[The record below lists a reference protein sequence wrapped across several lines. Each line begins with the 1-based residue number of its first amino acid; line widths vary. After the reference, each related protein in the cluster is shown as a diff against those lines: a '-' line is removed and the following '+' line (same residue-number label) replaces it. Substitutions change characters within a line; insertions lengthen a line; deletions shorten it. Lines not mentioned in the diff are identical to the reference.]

1 MDGATVVTE
10 HGVRL
15 PSFLT
20 RPIPVWQIVLCALI
34 FHGPLLLM
42 RMPADTYDAN
52 FHMSMAS
59 HYAHHWFNPWN
70 EKQLGG
76 FSQTTYPP
84 LTHQWIALL
93 SHIVG
98 LTNAFMLVQGT
109 VILLLPLAV
118 YRFARIWTD
127 ARAASYAAF
136 CSVFLGSLCMLVY
149 QDGQIGTTSST
160 TLFLLALPSL
170 YMYVR
175 EGRRSDLIFGL
186 VLWCTA
192 AAAHHATLIFGTVF
206 FVAPLVW
213 EAFSKYREQNPGG
226 SLREPIKR
234 LLIAGGSAA
243 LGVVIILLPYLSIL
257 HKNPIKQIPIPHQSR
272 ANFIL
277 QPFWGVHYW
286 LVPFGI
292 FTLALPYILM
302 KGAQRRHLP
311 LFLGFYFALLFGL
324 GGTTPVPRWILGRAF
339 YVLTFERFS
348 FWALLLALPF
358 AGMLISVL
366 LDRYGTKAAIA
377 VSIALFCN
385 ASVAVAWNVFIPIR
399 SSPVDVTAVIN
410 FLNAKGRDRYRYL
423 TLGFGREISKIDSYT
438 NAGTVDGEY
447 NSGRT
452 LPEMT
457 KHGAAEFTSSKYFGR
472 EGIASLTAM
481 LHHADHYGIKYI
493 FVRDAYYEPI
503 LTFAGWRPIASLNGG
518 DIQVWTTIG
527 IPPARKI
534 VSPYEPPVWQGI
546 MWGTIPFGVS
556 LLAIVMVISR
566 TISGGHWSGREHQE
580 NPECEDKPIGEP
592 AASVNRVALVTAFP
606 PGRGDLSEYGF
617 QLARVL
623 KESFGLDPVIY
634 ADLHSNPSEELP
646 GFNVIRSWRFNSI
659 SSFASLVRKIRRE
672 PTDVVWFNIGLS
684 TMANK
689 PGAAVAASAIPW
701 ILHML
706 GCNTHVTL
714 HAFSE
719 NVDFEHAGVPFPK
732 LYRWG
737 ARLATR
743 LLLMSDGVH
752 VLLPSYREQIVKTFG
767 SSGQRVFVHPHGIF
781 GYETDGSRAQVKA
794 RSRAILAF
802 GSWGTYKRLEGL
814 IEAFRV
820 AREHVSDGELWIA
833 GGDHPKARGYL
844 QGCATKYLDVPGVS
858 FLGYVPEENVAE
870 LFRSAF
876 VAVMPYNSSAGS
888 SGVVHLA
895 CEHEIP
901 ILASDIPDLREL
913 AAFEGLWLE
922 FFPPDDI
929 EALANGLVFLMTDS
943 QLRDEIR
950 THNRQAVSGIYLRDI
965 VASYLYT
972 FAQTAR
978 SCLRGDSSQSEI
990 ETASRTKS
998 RLPECG

>member
-1 MDGATVVTE
+1 VDEATVVSKR
-10 HGVRL
+10 GVRL
-15 PSFLT
+15 PRFLT

-34 FHGPLLLM
+34 FHAPLLLM
-42 RMPADTYDAN
+42 HMPADTYDSQ

-59 HYAHHWFNPWN
+59 TYAHHWFNPWN

-93 SHIVG
+93 SHFVG
-98 LTNAFMLVQGT
+98 LTSAFMLVQGT

-118 YRFARIWTD
+118 YRFSRLWTD

-136 CSVFLGSLCMLVY
+136 CSVFLGSLCLLVY

-170 YMYVR
+170 YEYVLK
-175 EGRRSDLIFGL
+175 GRAGDLIFGL

-213 EAFSKYREQNPGG
+213 HAFSKYREQNPGR
-226 SLREPIKR
+226 SLGEPIKR
-234 LLIAGGSAA
+234 LLIAGGTAA
-243 LGVVIILLPYLSIL
+243 LGVVLVLLPYISIL
-257 HKNPIKQIPIPHQSR
+257 RKNPIKQIPIPHQSR
-272 ANFIL
+272 SNFIL

-286 LVPFGI
+286 VIPFGI
-292 FTLALPYILM
+292 FSFALPFILI
-302 KGAQRRHLP
+302 KGTQRRFLP

-339 YVLTFERFS
+339 EVLTFERFS

-358 AGMLISVL
+358 AGMFISEL
-366 LDRYGTKAAIA
+366 LDRYGRKAAIV
-377 VSIALFCN
+377 VSIALFFN
-385 ASVAVAWNVFIPIR
+385 ASVAVAWNVLIPIR
-399 SSPVDVTAVIN
+399 SSPVDVTSVIN
-410 FLNAKGRDRYRYL
+410 FLNTNGRDRYRYF
-423 TLGFGREISKIDSYT
+423 TLGFGREISKIACYT
-438 NAGTVDGEY
+438 NASTVDGEY

-457 KHGAAEFTSSKYFGR
+457 QHGAAELTSSKYFGR
-472 EGIASLTAM
+472 EGIGALSAM
-481 LHHADHYGIKYI
+481 LRHANHYGIKYI
-493 FVRDAYYEPI
+493 FLRDAYYEPL
-503 LTFAGWRPIASLNGG
+503 LTFAGWKPIATLNGG

-527 IPPARKI
+527 IKPAQKI
-534 VSPYEPPVWQGI
+534 RSPYEPPVWQGI
-546 MWGTIPFGVS
+546 LWGTIPFGVS
-556 LLAIVMVISR
+556 ILAILMVIFRAIKGSHA
-566 TISGGHWSGREHQE
+566 IGQEHQE
-580 NPECEDKPIGEP
+580 NLERTEEHIAEP

-634 ADLHSNPSEELP
+634 ADLHSGLNEELP
-646 GFNVIRSWRFNSI
+646 GYNVTRCWRFNSI
-659 SSFASLVRKIRRE
+659 TSFASLVRKLRHERA
-672 PTDVVWFNIGLS
+672 DVVWFSIGLS

-689 PGAAVAASAIPW
+689 PGPAIAASAIPW
-701 ILHML
+701 LLHIL

-719 NVDFEHAGVPFPK
+719 NVDFEDAGVPFPK

-743 LLLMSDGVH
+743 LLLLSNGVH

-781 GYETDGSRAQVKA
+781 GYEPHQNQTKVEMVPRT
-794 RSRAILAF
+794 ILAF

-814 IEAFRV
+814 IEAFRLV
-820 AREHVSDGELWIA
+820 TKSVPDAELWIA

-844 QGCATKYLDVPGVS
+844 QACATRCLDIPRVR
-858 FLGYVPEENVAE
+858 FLGYVQEENVAG
-870 LFRSAF
+870 LFRSAS

-895 CEHEIP
+895 CEHEVP
-901 ILASDIPDLREL
+901 VLASDIPDMREL
-913 AAFEGLWLE
+913 AAFEGLRLE
-922 FFPPDDI
+922 FFPPDNSQ
-929 EALANGLVFLMTDS
+929 ALADGLVRLITDS

-950 THNRQAVSGIYLRDI
+950 AHNRQAVSKLYLTDI
-965 VASYLYT
+965 VGAYLQT
-972 FAQTAR
+972 FAQTAGR
-978 SCLRGDSSQSEI
+978 SSHGNTLQSEI
-990 ETASRTKS
+990 NIDNTPKIAAS
-998 RLPECG
+998 

>member
-1 MDGATVVTE
+1 
-10 HGVRL
+10 
-15 PSFLT
+15 
-20 RPIPVWQIVLCALI
+20 
-34 FHGPLLLM
+34 
-42 RMPADTYDAN
+42 
-52 FHMSMAS
+52 
-59 HYAHHWFNPWN
+59 
-70 EKQLGG
+70 
-76 FSQTTYPP
+76 
-84 LTHQWIALL
+84 
-93 SHIVG
+93 
-98 LTNAFMLVQGT
+98 
-109 VILLLPLAV
+109 
-118 YRFARIWTD
+118 
-127 ARAASYAAF
+127 
-136 CSVFLGSLCMLVY
+136 
-149 QDGQIGTTSST
+149 
-160 TLFLLALPSL
+160 
-170 YMYVR
+170 
-175 EGRRSDLIFGL
+175 
-186 VLWCTA
+186 
-192 AAAHHATLIFGTVF
+192 
-206 FVAPLVW
+206 
-213 EAFSKYREQNPGG
+213 
-226 SLREPIKR
+226 
-234 LLIAGGSAA
+234 
-243 LGVVIILLPYLSIL
+243 
-257 HKNPIKQIPIPHQSR
+257 
-272 ANFIL
+272 
-277 QPFWGVHYW
+277 
-286 LVPFGI
+286 
-292 FTLALPYILM
+292 
-302 KGAQRRHLP
+302 
-311 LFLGFYFALLFGL
+311 
-324 GGTTPVPRWILGRAF
+324 
-339 YVLTFERFS
+339 VLTFERFS

-399 SSPVDVTAVIN
+399 SSPVDVTSVIN
-410 FLNAKGRDRYRYL
+410 FLNAHGRDRYRYL

-472 EGIASLTAM
+472 EGIAALTAM
-481 LHHADHYGIKYI
+481 LHHADHYGLKYI

-503 LTFAGWRPIASLNGG
+503 LTFAGWRPIANLDGG

-527 IPPARKI
+527 VQPARKI

-546 MWGTIPFGVS
+546 LWGTIPFGVS
-556 LLAIVMVISR
+556 LLAIVMVIFR
-566 TISGGHWSGREHQE
+566 TISGRHSSGRAHQE
-580 NPECEDKPIGEP
+580 NLERDDKPIGEP

-623 KESFGLDPVIY
+623 KESFELDPVIY
-634 ADLHSNPSEELP
+634 ADLHSSPSEELP
-646 GFNVIRSWRFNSI
+646 GYNVIRCWRFNSI

-684 TMANK
+684 TMANR
-689 PGAAVAASAIPW
+689 PDAAIAASAIPW

-752 VLLPSYREQIVKTFG
+752 VLLPAYREQIVKTFG

-781 GYETDGSRAQVKA
+781 GYETDGSRAQVEVG
-794 RSRAILAF
+794 SHAILAF
-802 GSWGTYKRLEGL
+802 GSWGTYKRLEDL
-814 IEAFRV
+814 IEAFRLI
-820 AREHVSDGELWIA
+820 REHVTDAELWIA

-844 QGCATKYLDVPGVS
+844 QDCATRYLDVPGVS
-858 FLGYVPEENVAE
+858 FLGYVPEENVAG
-870 LFRSAF
+870 LFRTAS

-901 ILASDIPDLREL
+901 VLASEIPDLREL

-922 FFPPDDI
+922 FFPPNDI
-929 EALANGLVFLMTDS
+929 DALANGLVLLMTDS

-950 THNRQAVSGIYLRDI
+950 THNRQAVSGIHLRDI
-965 VASYLYT
+965 VGSYLRT
-972 FAQTAR
+972 FAQTAHR
-978 SCLRGDSSQSEI
+978 SSHGNLLQSEI
-990 ETASRTKS
+990 EIDSRTKS
-998 RLPECG
+998 RLHECG

>member
-1 MDGATVVTE
+1 MDEATLASE

-15 PSFLT
+15 RGFLT
-20 RPIPVWQIVLCALI
+20 RPIPVWQIVLCAWI
-34 FHGPLLLM
+34 FHMPLLLM
-42 RMPADTYDAN
+42 RLPADTYDAN

-59 HYAHHWFNPWN
+59 NYAHHWFNPWN

-93 SHIVG
+93 SQVVG

-136 CSVFLGSLCMLVY
+136 CSVFLGSFCMLVY

-170 YMYVR
+170 FAYVR
-175 EGRRSDLIFGL
+175 EGRTSDLIFGL

-213 EAFSKYREQNPGG
+213 EAFSKYREQNPAN
-226 SLREPIKR
+226 SLREPLKR
-234 LLIAGGSAA
+234 LLIAGGTAA
-243 LGVVIILLPYLSIL
+243 LGVVIVLLPYLAIL

-302 KGAQRRHLP
+302 KGTQRRHLP

-385 ASVAVAWNVFIPIR
+385 ASIAVAWNVFIPIR
-399 SSPVDVTAVIN
+399 SSPVDVTSVIN
-410 FLNAKGRDRYRYL
+410 FLNSNRHDKYRYL

-472 EGIASLTAM
+472 EGIAALTAM
-481 LHHADHYGIKYI
+481 LHHADHYGLKYI
-493 FVRDAYYEPI
+493 FVRDAYYEPL
-503 LTFAGWRPIASLNGG
+503 LTFAGWRPIAKLAGG
-518 DIQVWTTIG
+518 DIEVWTTIG
-527 IPPARKI
+527 VQPARKI
-534 VSPYEPPVWQGI
+534 MSPYEPPVWQGV

-556 LLAIVMVISR
+556 LLAILMVILR
-566 TISGGHWSGREHQE
+566 TISGRHSSGRAHRE
-580 NPECEDKPIGEP
+580 NLEREDDAIKEST
-592 AASVNRVALVTAFP
+592 ATVNRIALVTAFP

-623 KESFGLDPVIY
+623 KESFGLDPVIH
-634 ADLHSNPSEELP
+634 ADLHSSPGEELP
-646 GFNVIRSWRFNSI
+646 GYNVIRCWRFNTI
-659 SSFASLVRKIRRE
+659 SSFASLARKLWRE
-672 PTDVVWFNIGLS
+672 RTDAVWFNIGLS

-689 PGAAVAASAIPW
+689 PGPAIAASAIPW
-701 ILHML
+701 ILHTL
-706 GCNTHVTL
+706 GCNIHVTL

-719 NVDFEHAGVPFPK
+719 NVDFDHAAVPLPK

-752 VLLPSYREQIVKTFG
+752 VLLPSYREQIVKIFG
-767 SSGQRVFVHPHGIF
+767 SSGHRVFVHPHGIF
-781 GYETDGSRAQVKA
+781 GYQAEGSRAHVEVG
-794 RSRAILAF
+794 SRAILAF

-814 IEAFRV
+814 IEAFRLV
-820 AREHVSDGELWIA
+820 REYVIDAELWIA

-844 QGCATKYLDVPGVS
+844 QECATRYLDVAGVS
-858 FLGYVPEENVAE
+858 FLGYVPEENVAA
-870 LFRSAF
+870 LFRSAS
-876 VAVMPYNSSAGS
+876 VAVMPYSSSAGS

-895 CEHEIP
+895 CEHDIP
-901 ILASDIPDLREL
+901 VLASDIPDLREL

-922 FFPPDDI
+922 FFPPDDTD
-929 EALANGLVFLMTDS
+929 ALANGLVRLMTDS

-950 THNRQAVSGIYLRDI
+950 THNRQAVSEIYLRDI
-965 VASYLYT
+965 VGAYLHT

-978 SCLRGDSSQSEI
+978 RSSHRNSLQSEMEI
-990 ETASRTKS
+990 DSRTKS
-998 RLPECG
+998 RLSECG

>member
-1 MDGATVVTE
+1 MDETTVVNK

-15 PSFLT
+15 PGFLT

-34 FHGPLLLM
+34 FHLPLLLM
-42 RMPADTYDAN
+42 RLPADTYDAN

-70 EKQLGG
+70 EQQLGG

-93 SHIVG
+93 SHVVG

-118 YRFARIWTD
+118 FRFARLWTD
-127 ARAASYAAF
+127 ARTASYAAF
-136 CSVFLGSLCMLVY
+136 CSAFLGSLCLLVY

-160 TLFLLALPSL
+160 TLFLLSLPSL
-170 YMYVR
+170 YEYVLK
-175 EGRRSDLIFGL
+175 GRTDDLIFGL

-213 EAFSKYREQNPGG
+213 QAFTKYREQNAGR
-226 SLREPIKR
+226 SLREPLKR
-234 LLIAGGSAA
+234 LAVAAGTAG
-243 LGVVIILLPYLSIL
+243 LGVALVLLPYFSSLR
-257 HKNPIKQIPIPHQSR
+257 KNPIKQIPIPHQSR

-277 QPFWGVHYW
+277 QPFWGLHYW
-286 LVPFGI
+286 LIPFGI
-292 FTLALPYILM
+292 FALALPFIVI
-302 KGAQRRHLP
+302 KGTQRRFLP

-339 YVLTFERFS
+339 LVLTFERFT

-358 AGMLISVL
+358 VGMLISEL
-366 LDRYGTKAAIA
+366 LDRYGTKAAIFVCIA
-377 VSIALFCN
+377 IFGNASIAVGSDTFFQL
-385 ASVAVAWNVFIPIR
+385 R
-399 SSPVDVTAVIN
+399 SSPVDVTSVIN
-410 FLNAKGRDRYRYL
+410 FLNSKGHDKYRYL
-423 TLGFGREISKIDSYT
+423 TLGFGREISKIDCYT
-438 NAGTVDGEY
+438 DAPTVDGEY

-457 KHGAAEFTSSKYFGR
+457 QHGAAEFTSSKYFGR
-472 EGIASLTAM
+472 EGIAALTAM
-481 LHHADHYGIKYI
+481 LRHADHYGLKYI
-493 FVRDAYYEPI
+493 FVRDSYYEPL
-503 LTFAGWRPIASLNGG
+503 LTFTGWRPIENLDGG
-518 DIQVWTTIG
+518 AIQVWTRIG
-527 IPPARKI
+527 IKPAQKI
-534 VSPYEPPVWQGI
+534 PSRFEPPVWQGV
-546 MWGTIPFGVS
+546 MWGTVPFGMSV
-556 LLAIVMVISR
+556 LAILMVILR
-566 TISGGHWSGREHQE
+566 AIKGRDTSGRGHPESLERKEE
-580 NPECEDKPIGEP
+580 NIAKPVG
-592 AASVNRVALVTAFP
+592 SVNSVALVTAFP

-623 KESFGLDPVIY
+623 KASFGLDPVIY
-634 ADLHSNPSEELP
+634 ADLHSSPGEELP
-646 GFNVIRSWRFNSI
+646 GYNVIRCWRFNSI
-659 SSFASLVRKIRRE
+659 SSFASLVRKLRRE
-672 PTDVVWFNIGLS
+672 RTDVVWFNIGLS

-689 PGAAVAASAIPW
+689 PGPAITASAIPW

-719 NVDFEHAGVPFPK
+719 NVDFEHAAVPFPK

-737 ARLATR
+737 ARVATR

-752 VLLPSYREQIVKTFG
+752 VLLPSYREQIMKIFG
-767 SSGQRVFVHPHGIF
+767 SSGQRVFVHPHGVF
-781 GYETDGSRAQVKA
+781 GYEADGSRAQVEVG
-794 RSRAILAF
+794 SRAILAF

-814 IEAFRV
+814 IDAFRRIKEYV
-820 AREHVSDGELWIA
+820 TDAELWVA

-844 QGCATKYLDVPGVS
+844 QECATRYRDIPGVS

-870 LFRSAF
+870 LFRSAS

-895 CEHEIP
+895 CEYKLP

-922 FFPPDDI
+922 FFPPGDMD
-929 EALANGLVFLMTDS
+929 ALANGLARLMTDS

-950 THNRQAVSGIYLRDI
+950 THNRQAVSGIHLKDI
-965 VASYLYT
+965 VGSYLHT

-978 SCLRGDSSQSEI
+978 RSSHGNALQSEI
-990 ETASRTKS
+990 EIDSRTKS